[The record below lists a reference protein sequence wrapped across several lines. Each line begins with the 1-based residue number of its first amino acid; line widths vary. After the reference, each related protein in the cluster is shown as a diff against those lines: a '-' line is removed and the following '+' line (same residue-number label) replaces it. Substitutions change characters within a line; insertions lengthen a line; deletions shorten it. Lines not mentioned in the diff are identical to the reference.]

1 MSGAWLS
8 AFALADWI
16 ALAWFF
22 ACWAGYGWTPN
33 LNGSKSSLV

>member
-22 ACWAGYGWTPN
+22 CVLGGLWLGR
-33 LNGSKSSLV
+33 